1 MSSRSDKPQGKTS
14 PSTENNFTRALGRI
28 AENLFALEVTTIVQ
42 DRIPA
47 TKMPRPAEA
56 LKELARMYEEKLTA
70 MRPAP
75 PSQPPAAE
83 KKGGMPAFGS
93 MMERARTT
101 LNQMHPAGETPP
113 AAREAMAPGTAKSA
127 DAAIVERILRNSEEL
142 MNLTKKMGSTAAAT
156 PESSTGAEEM
166 ELTPDERMRL
176 NVIWHMGVEQIAM
189 QTIIHVSGDVVTRV
203 RPEYVGEQGRGLVE
217 IHHYAIRTSVEFW
230 KTLVD
235 VLGSMVGSL
244 AQFFSGPKP

>member
-1 MSSRSDKPQGKTS
+1 MSALSDKPQGKTS
-14 PSTENNFTRALGRI
+14 PPTESSFTRSLGRI

-42 DRIPA
+42 DRITA

-56 LKELARMYEEKLTA
+56 LHELARMYEEKLTA
-70 MRPAP
+70 MQPAPLRQRPA
-75 PSQPPAAE
+75 AG
-83 KKGGMPAFGS
+83 KNGGMPAFGS

-101 LNQMHPAGETPP
+101 LNQMQPPGESPSAAKATMAAG
-113 AAREAMAPGTAKSA
+113 MAESA
-127 DAAIVERILRNSEEL
+127 DAAIVERILRNSEEC
-142 MNLTKKMGSTAAAT
+142 MNLTKKMGSMKAAA

-166 ELTPDERMRL
+166 ELTPEERMRL

-189 QTIIHVSGDVVTRV
+189 QTVIHVSGDVVTRV
-203 RPEYVGEQGRGLVE
+203 RPEYVGEQGRALLE
-217 IHHYAIRTSVEFW
+217 IHHFAIKTSVEFW

-244 AQFFSGPKP
+244 AQFFSGPKR